1 MAPTLRVRREGVGAF
16 VLSPTPFFDPQEIL
30 TLKSHSLCYYARV
43 RLLTTLPSQKQL
55 KWSQLRVGLT
65 VLFASATLAVLIFVM
80 SGTGGWF
87 TTKITLRS
95 FLDNAGGLRE
105 GAPVRLAGVDIG
117 NVTGIRIVE
126 GKPTTPVEVTMKV
139 NTKYKFNLRKDS
151 VTLLSTAGVLGET
164 FVDVDSSTAK
174 GPPATDGDT
183 LAAREQPQIEDVVR
197 ASQGTLQ
204 NMDSLL
210 KRVDRIVAFIE
221 SGQGSIGKVI
231 YSPALYDQLNA
242 TVLEFKG
249 LVDDIQN
256 GKGSIGPLL
265 TSDVAYKKVLA
276 TIDKLDAIVDDI
288 QQGKGTAGKLLKDP
302 ELYNNANKTIANV
315 RQLTD
320 DINAGKGAIGTMT
333 HDQEFAA
340 KLKTLMSNLSELS
353 DRLEKGEGTAGM
365 LFKDPALYNNSNQML
380 VETRE
385 LVKAIREN
393 PKKYL
398 TFHVKVF

>member
-1 MAPTLRVRREGVGAF
+1 MF
-16 VLSPTPFFDPQEIL
+16 
-30 TLKSHSLCYYARV
+30 C

-65 VLFASATLAVLIFVM
+65 VIAASITLAVLIFLM
-80 SGTGGWF
+80 SGTAGWF
-87 TTKITLRS
+87 THKIVLRS
-95 FLDNAGGLRE
+95 YFDNAQGLRE

-117 NVTGIRIVE
+117 NVTGVRIVN
-126 GKPTTPVEVTMKV
+126 KPITPVEVTMKV
-139 NTKYKFNLRKDS
+139 STKYIFNLRKDS
-151 VTLLSTAGVLGET
+151 VTTLSTAGILGET
-164 FVDVDSSTAK
+164 YVDIESGSAK
-174 GPPATDGDT
+174 GPEAADGDV
-183 LAAREQPQIEDVVR
+183 LATREAPALEDVVR

-204 NMDSLL
+204 NIDTLL
-210 KRVDRIVAFIE
+210 KRVDRIMAFIE

-231 YSPALYDQLNA
+231 YSPVLYDQLNA
-242 TVLEFKG
+242 TVVEFKG
-249 LVDDIQN
+249 LVDDIQS
-256 GKGSIGPLL
+256 GKGSIGPLI
-265 TSDVAYKKVLA
+265 TSDEAYKKVMTA
-276 TIDKLDAIVDDI
+276 IDKVNVIVDEL

-302 ELYNNANKTIANV
+302 VLFDNANKTLANV

-320 DINAGKGAIGTMT
+320 DINAGKGALGKFS
-333 HDQEFAA
+333 HDQEFAD
-340 KLKTLMSNLSELS
+340 KLQTTVNNLAALSE
-353 DRLEKGEGTAGM
+353 RLEKGEGTAGM

>member
-1 MAPTLRVRREGVGAF
+1 M
-16 VLSPTPFFDPQEIL
+16 
-30 TLKSHSLCYYARV
+30 
-43 RLLTTLPSQKQL
+43 PSQKQL

-65 VLFASATLAVLIFVM
+65 VIFASVTLAVLIFVM
-80 SGTGGWF
+80 SGTGGWL
-87 TTKITLRS
+87 THKITLRS
-95 FLDNAGGLRE
+95 YFDNAGGLRE

-117 NVTGIRIVE
+117 NVTAVRIVG
-126 GKPTTPVEVTMKV
+126 GKPMTPVEVIMKV
-139 NTKYKFNLRKDS
+139 NTKYSFNLRKDS
-151 VTLLSTAGVLGET
+151 VTLMSTAGVLGET
-164 FVDVDSSTAK
+164 YVDIDSTSAK
-174 GPPATDGDT
+174 GPEATEGDT
-183 LAAREQPQIEDVVR
+183 LAARDQPQIEDVVR

-204 NMDSLL
+204 NMDALL

-249 LVDDIQN
+249 LMDDIQH

-265 TSDVAYKKVLA
+265 TSDEAYKKA
-276 TIDKLDAIVDDI
+276 IAAIDKLNVIVDEL

-302 ELYNNANKTIANV
+302 VLFDNANKTIANV

-320 DINAGKGAIGTMT
+320 DINAGKGAVGKIT
-333 HDQEFAA
+333 HDEEFAA
-340 KLKTLMSNLSELS
+340 RLQTLMSNLAELS
-353 DRLEKGEGTAGM
+353 DRLQKGEGTAGM

-380 VETRE
+380 VEARE
-385 LVKAIREN
+385 LVKSVREN

-398 TFHVKVF
+398 TIHMKVF

>member
-1 MAPTLRVRREGVGAF
+1 M
-16 VLSPTPFFDPQEIL
+16 
-30 TLKSHSLCYYARV
+30 
-43 RLLTTLPSQKQL
+43 PSQKQL

-65 VLFASATLAVLIFVM
+65 LLFASATLAVLIFVM

-87 TTKITLRS
+87 TRKITLRS
-95 FLDNAGGLRE
+95 YFDNAGGLRE

-117 NVTGIRIVE
+117 NVTGIHIVDN
-126 GKPTTPVEVTMKV
+126 KPATPVEVTMKV

-151 VTLLSTAGVLGET
+151 VTLLTTAGVLGET
-164 FVDVDSSTAK
+164 YVDIDSSTANA
-174 GPPATDGDT
+174 PAATDGDT
-183 LAAREQPQIEDVVR
+183 LAARSQPQIEDVVR

-204 NMDSLL
+204 NMDALL

-242 TVLEFKG
+242 TVTEFKG
-249 LVDDIQN
+249 LVDDIQK
-256 GKGSIGPLL
+256 GKGSLGPLL
-265 TSDVAYKKVLA
+265 TSDEVYKKANAAL
-276 TIDKLDAIVDDI
+276 DKLNAVVDDL

-302 ELYNNANKTIANV
+302 ELYDNANKTVANV

-320 DINAGKGAIGTMT
+320 DINAGKGALGKMA

-340 KLKTLMSNLSELS
+340 KLQTTINNLAELSEHLQ
-353 DRLEKGEGTAGM
+353 KGEGTAGM

>member
-1 MAPTLRVRREGVGAF
+1 
-16 VLSPTPFFDPQEIL
+16 
-30 TLKSHSLCYYARV
+30 
-43 RLLTTLPSQKQL
+43 LPSQKQL

-87 TTKITLRS
+87 TSKITLRS
-95 FLDNAGGLRE
+95 YLDNAGGLRE

-117 NVTGIRIVE
+117 NVTGIRIVN

-164 FVDVDSSTAK
+164 FVDVDSTAAK
-174 GPPATDGDT
+174 GPEATDGDT

-197 ASQGTLQ
+197 SSQGTLQ
-204 NMDSLL
+204 NMDALL

-242 TVLEFKG
+242 TVVEFKG

-256 GKGSIGPLL
+256 GKGSLGPLL
-265 TSDVAYKKVLA
+265 TSDEAYKKA
-276 TIDKLDAIVDDI
+276 IAAIDKLNVIVDEI

-302 ELYNNANKTIANV
+302 ELYNNANKAIANV
-315 RQLTD
+315 RELTD
-320 DINAGKGAIGTMT
+320 DINAGKGAIGKMT

-340 KLKTLMSNLSELS
+340 RLQTLMSNLSELS
-353 DRLEKGEGTAGM
+353 ERLAKGEGTAGL

-385 LVKAIREN
+385 LVKSIREN